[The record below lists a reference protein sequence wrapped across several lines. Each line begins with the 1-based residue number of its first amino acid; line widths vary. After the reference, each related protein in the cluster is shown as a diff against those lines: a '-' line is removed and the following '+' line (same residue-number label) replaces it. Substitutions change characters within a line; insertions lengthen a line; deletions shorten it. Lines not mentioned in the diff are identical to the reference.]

1 MKEYRVDL
9 KPCPFC
15 GGVPYVESCDRL
27 IQIGC
32 NVCKFTIY
40 DYGLI
45 TPIMTPVK
53 VNSTEFFNYKAHKEI
68 EKRWNRRIESEK
80 K

>member
-1 MKEYRVDL
+1 MRTYRVDL

-15 GGVPYVESCDRL
+15 GGVPYEDSCDRL

-32 NVCKFTIY
+32 DVCNFNIY
-40 DYGLI
+40 GYGLL

-53 VNSTEFFNYKAHKEI
+53 VNSTEFYNYKAHEEI
-68 EKRWNRRIESEK
+68 EKRWNRRIEQE
-80 K
+80 